1 MLCVLVHLSLPCP
14 CPLPSPPPR
23 AENLLDVPELQS
35 AWTDLLGLGAHN
47 AFECV
52 GEVDETRLAFRAC
65 AEAGLQGRAMDLF
78 QREFV
83 GEAGAA
89 GAAGTAPPP
98 RPVDWAALRAKFDK
112 VYTSDHGIPP
122 FVFDRLKLRM
132 TTSPDEIVE

>member
-1 MLCVLVHLSLPCP
+1 MLCVLICLSVASALA
-14 CPLPSPPPR
+14 LARSRLRLR

-78 QREFV
+78 KREFI

-89 GAAGTAPPP
+89 PP
-98 RPVDWAALRAKFDK
+98 RPVDWAGLRAKFDK